1 MKMPNELIREEIC
14 KKGVLTFARFME
26 LALYCPETGYYETD
40 MAKVGRGGDFITSVT
55 VGPLFGELLAFQF
68 AEWLEASGGP
78 PEGVLVEAG
87 AHDGRLAADLLAWFR
102 GHHPECFRE
111 LKYWILEP
119 SLTRRRWQQ
128 ATLQE
133 FATNVC
139 WAADFSELTA
149 AAGGEK
155 IQGVIFSNELLDAFP
170 VHRYGWDKAR
180 TEWFEWGVGVEGGRL
195 VWARLDNQDFHPA
208 GADLLAVLPD
218 GYTVE
223 TSPAAS
229 SWWREAA
236 SRLGRGRLLTID
248 YGLTAEEIFSPSRCQ
263 GTLRAYSRHRVT
275 DDLLAD
281 PGGQDLTAHVDF
293 SALQNGGSALGL
305 TTESF
310 STQAKFLTTIL
321 GRAQAAGAL
330 GSWDRARTRQFQTL
344 THPEHF
350 GRAFRVLVQN
360 RAA

>member
-1 MKMPNELIREEIC
+1 MKMPNDLIREEIR

-40 MAKVGRGGDFITSVT
+40 RAKVGRGGDFITSVS

-68 AEWLEASGGP
+68 NQWLEAPDGL

-102 GHHPECFRE
+102 AHRPERFRQ

-119 SLTRRRWQQ
+119 SLNRRRWQE
-128 ATLQE
+128 ATLKE
-133 FATNVC
+133 FGANVG
-139 WAADFSELTA
+139 WAADFAQLAA

-155 IQGVIFSNELLDAFP
+155 INGVIFSNELLDAFP

-180 TEWFEWGVGVEGGRL
+180 AQWFEWGVGVDGDRL
-195 VWARLDNQDFHPA
+195 VWARLENQDFHPA
-208 GADLLAVLPD
+208 GAELLAVLPD

-236 SRLGRGRLLTID
+236 QRLGQGRLLTID
-248 YGLTAEEIFSPSRCQ
+248 YGFTTEETFSPSRCH
-263 GTLRAYSRHRVT
+263 GTVRAYSRHRVS

-281 PGGQDLTAHVDF
+281 PGRQDLTAHVDF
-293 SALQNGGSALGL
+293 SALQAGGEALGL
-305 TTESF
+305 RTESF

-321 GRAQAAGAL
+321 ARAEAAGAL
-330 GSWDRARTRQFQTL
+330 GVWDRARTRQFQTL

-350 GRAFRVLVQN
+350 GRAFRVLVQG
-360 RAA
+360 R